1 MNDMD
6 DGGLYERFKE
16 NKTLYDY
23 PHMDYLTNTLN
34 DINQD
39 SQYFETD
46 FEFIELINS
55 EKSKSPW
62 KAKAHDMFKNTTH
75 QTMKNMLGL
84 N

>member
-55 EKSKSPW
+55 
-62 KAKAHDMFKNTTH
+62 
-75 QTMKNMLGL
+75 
-84 N
+84 